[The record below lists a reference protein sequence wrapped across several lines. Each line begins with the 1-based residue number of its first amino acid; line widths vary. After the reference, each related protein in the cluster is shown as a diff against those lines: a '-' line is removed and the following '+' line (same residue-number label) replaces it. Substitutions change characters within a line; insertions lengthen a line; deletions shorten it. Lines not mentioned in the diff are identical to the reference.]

1 LGLIAGLRI
10 KRGILGSLIW
20 SYIVCPEIFGQS
32 AVTHA
37 HASEDIEGPTDLV
50 MSKDTEAQIMQTV
63 NRGKDW
69 AKDASKDLMQGQN
82 LFGYQDQ
89 HFTDEEDG
97 RSALSE
103 KEILDRLK

>member
-37 HASEDIEGPTDLV
+37 HASED
-50 MSKDTEAQIMQTV
+50 IMQTV